1 MQGDNLCFEV
11 ENLVEALGHNKIE
24 HSFSLFHHQSLHSS
38 QHWQVQPYKQP
49 QNANSK
55 TPVSRHTE
63 GERGILIMRRL
74 LKF

>member
-1 MQGDNLCFEV
+1 MQGNNLCFEV

-55 TPVSRHTE
+55 TPVSRHTQ
-63 GERGILIMRRL
+63 GER
-74 LKF
+74 